1 MNQIEQRLVAL
12 EASHARFRW
21 LSLFL
26 MLLLPMAGLL
36 AGAGLQEGFG
46 KEPEAV
52 PSRIVTR
59 SLVVV
64 DDQNRPR
71 VDLGY
76 DEAIGPHVFLRDERG
91 LPMLALSAPR
101 ASGVVTILN
110 GDGHAI
116 AMISGSG
123 TGDGLL
129 KLADAKG
136 GTMLSLGRW
145 AGMAEPGLEFNRT
158 DPAAQE

>member
-1 MNQIEQRLVAL
+1 M
-12 EASHARFRW
+12 
-21 LSLFL
+21 
-26 MLLLPMAGLL
+26 
-36 AGAGLQEGFG
+36 
-46 KEPEAV
+46 
-52 PSRIVTR
+52 TR
-59 SLVVV
+59 SPVVV

-71 VDLGY
+71 V
-76 DEAIGPHVFLRDERG
+76 IWVTTRRSG
-91 LPMLALSAPR
+91 LTSSFGMNAAFRCSPCRPLT
-101 ASGVVTILN
+101 SGVVTILN